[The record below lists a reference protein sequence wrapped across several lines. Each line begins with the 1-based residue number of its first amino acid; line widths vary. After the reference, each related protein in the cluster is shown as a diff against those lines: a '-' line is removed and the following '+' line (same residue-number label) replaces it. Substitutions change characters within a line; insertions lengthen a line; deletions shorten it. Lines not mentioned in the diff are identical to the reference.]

1 MRILMILT
9 MILLIIS
16 SISDIKKKE
25 ISILPVLII
34 VSIAFFY
41 RGYNGG
47 AENLCEEMIWR
58 FIPGAVMFIIS
69 LVAHNS
75 LGTGDAVIVLAT
87 GYILGAW
94 VNLYMLLLGSVMGG
108 VYGLVMLVLKKM
120 NRNDSLPFVPFLLFG
135 LIGVNICTGFDL
147 I

>member
-1 MRILMILT
+1 M
-9 MILLIIS
+9 
-16 SISDIKKKE
+16 
-25 ISILPVLII
+25 
-34 VSIAFFY
+34 
-41 RGYNGG
+41 
-47 AENLCEEMIWR
+47 CEEMIWR